1 MTKKVF
7 RNVKINILVHV
18 VGSDKLTTQVNKITQ
33 NGASVYGNFSKMM
46 PKNKKNEFFSR
57 I

>member
-33 NGASVYGNFSKMM
+33 NGVSVDGNLSKMM
-46 PKNKKNEFFSR
+46 PKNKKNEFFPR